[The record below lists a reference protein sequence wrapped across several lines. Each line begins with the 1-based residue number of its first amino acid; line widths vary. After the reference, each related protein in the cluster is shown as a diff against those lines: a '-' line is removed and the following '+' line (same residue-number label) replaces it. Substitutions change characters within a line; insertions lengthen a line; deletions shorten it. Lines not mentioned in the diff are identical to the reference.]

1 MSVNRRT
8 LNEEENTMRLYR
20 SLIEVLG
27 AVLIG
32 FLGSAVILGDAA
44 KAQAPAPSLVQ
55 PWGLPPLPAEVGPVE
70 KFADVSGTPQG
81 QFLEGGSFDGQGN
94 LWYVAIGSG
103 WVSYLTPDG
112 KVVPAFNC
120 NPPPELGQTCEPQ
133 GTRWLDGKLYLTTRH
148 RGILV
153 YDPQTKELKS
163 LVYTYRNQ
171 LFKGPNDLD
180 FDAEGNLFFTDPW
193 GTGPGPNL
201 TDQTGAVYLY
211 GRDGMLR
218 KVMDSGLFPN
228 GIAVSPDNNL
238 LAVGDFRG
246 GRIWYSTFQNGP
258 TMGCPQCPKDPS
270 HSTFSSVKAGT
281 FVPGNGGPDGMHY
294 DVKGNLWAALAGL
307 GGIIQIDRRG
317 IILGFV
323 PIPNG
328 DTATTNF
335 AFGGQDNQ
343 YIYLEGATSGTFW
356 RFKAPY
362 PGLIGP
368 AGVRL
373 PAQQ

>member
-1 MSVNRRT
+1 MPT
-8 LNEEENTMRLYR
+8 FCGLIRL
-20 SLIEVLG
+20 VG

-32 FLGSAVILGDAA
+32 MLCATGAA
-44 KAQAPAPSLVQ
+44 RAQAPGPGAAV
-55 PWGLPPLPAEVGPVE
+55 GAAAIAGGVGPVE

-81 QFLEGGSFDGQGN
+81 QFLEGGAFDTQGN
-94 LWYVAIGSG
+94 LWFVAIGTG

-112 KVVPAFNC
+112 KLVPVFNC
-120 NPPPELGQTCEPQ
+120 NPPTELGQTCEPQ
-133 GTRWLDGKLYLTTRH
+133 GTRWFEGKLYLTSRH

-153 YDPQTKELKS
+153 FDPQTKEVKT

-211 GRDGMLR
+211 SRDGMLR
-218 KVMDSGLFPN
+218 KIMDSGLFPN
-228 GIAVSPDNNL
+228 GIAVSPDDAL
-238 LAVGDFRG
+238 LAVGDFSG

-281 FVPGNGGPDGMHY
+281 FMPGNGGPDGMHY
-294 DVKGNLWAALAGL
+294 DLKGNLWAALAGL
-307 GGIIQIDRRG
+307 GGIIQINPRG
-317 IILGFV
+317 VILGFV
-323 PIPNG
+323 PIPNN

-335 AFGGQDNQ
+335 AFGGPDNQ
-343 YIYLEGATSGTFW
+343 SIYLEGATSGTFW

-368 AGVRL
+368 GGVRL
-373 PAQQ
+373 PAQP

>member
-1 MSVNRRT
+1 MPRARHLVACLAT
-8 LNEEENTMRLYR
+8 L
-20 SLIEVLG
+20 
-27 AVLIG
+27 LIG
-32 FLGSAVILGDAA
+32 VFCATAGP
-44 KAQAPAPSLVQ
+44 AQGQGPDLVQ
-55 PWGLPPLPAEVGPVE
+55 PWGLPPLPAGVGPVE

-81 QFLEGGSFDGQGN
+81 QFLEGGAFDTQGN
-94 LWYVAIGSG
+94 LWFVAIGSG

-112 KVVPAFNC
+112 KLVPAFNC

-133 GTRWLDGKLYLTTRH
+133 GTRWFEGKLYLTTRH

-153 YDPQTKELKS
+153 YDPQTKEVKT

-201 TDQTGAVYLY
+201 TDQTGAVYQY
-211 GRDGMLR
+211 SRDGMLR

-228 GIAVSPDNNL
+228 GIAVSPDNAL

-281 FVPGNGGPDGMHY
+281 FIPGNGGPDGMHY
-294 DVKGNLWAALAGL
+294 DVQRQPLGRIGRSRRHHPDQPARHHPRFCADTEQRRGNHQFRVRRPRQPVNLL
-307 GGIIQIDRRG
+307 GGGDQRNLLALQGALSRPDRPGRG
-317 IILGFV
+317 
-323 PIPNG
+323 
-328 DTATTNF
+328 
-335 AFGGQDNQ
+335 AFT
-343 YIYLEGATSGTFW
+343 GATI
-356 RFKAPY
+356 RAV
-362 PGLIGP
+362 
-368 AGVRL
+368 AR
-373 PAQQ
+373 

>member
-1 MSVNRRT
+1 
-8 LNEEENTMRLYR
+8 MRLSHGLTR
-20 SLIEVLG
+20 GAAIALLG
-27 AVLIG
+27 ICCALVG
-32 FLGSAVILGDAA
+32 PESTAN
-44 KAQAPAPSLVQ
+44 AQAPSLVQ
-55 PWGLPPLPAEVGPVE
+55 PWGLPPLPAGVGAVE
-70 KFADVSGTPQG
+70 KFADISGTPQG
-81 QFLEGGSFDGQGN
+81 QFLEGGAFDTQGN
-94 LWYVAIGSG
+94 LWFVAIGSG

-112 KVVPAFNC
+112 KLTPVFNC

-133 GTRWLDGKLYLTTRH
+133 GTRWFDGKLYLTTRH

-153 YDPQTKELKS
+153 YDPQTKEVKT

-180 FDAEGNLFFTDPW
+180 FDAAGNLFFTDPW
-193 GTGPGPNL
+193 GTGPGPSL
-201 TDQTGAVYLY
+201 TDQTGAVYQY
-211 GRDGMLR
+211 SRDGMLR

-228 GIAVSPDNNL
+228 GIAVSPDDAL

-258 TMGCPQCPKDPS
+258 TMGCPQCPKDAS

-281 FVPGNGGPDGMHY
+281 FMPGNGGPDGMHY

-307 GGIIQIDRRG
+307 GGIIQINPRG

-323 PIPNG
+323 PIPNS
-328 DTATTNF
+328 DAATTNF
-335 AFGGQDNQ
+335 AFGGPDNQ
-343 YIYLEGATSGTFW
+343 SIYLEGATSGTFW

-368 AGVRL
+368 GGVRL
-373 PAQQ
+373 AAQP